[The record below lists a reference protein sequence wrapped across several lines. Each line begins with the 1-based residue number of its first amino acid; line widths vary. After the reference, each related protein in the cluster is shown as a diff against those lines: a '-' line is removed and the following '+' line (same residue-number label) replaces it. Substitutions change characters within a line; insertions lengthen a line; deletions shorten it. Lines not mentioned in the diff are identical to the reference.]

1 MDTPRPIYEPS
12 TGTATGSGIPAPV
25 WGSFMRRVY
34 YGVEGD
40 EENGIEPRPA
50 LLPIPEPW
58 GPHPGLNSM
67 LVDRQTGLR
76 ASRWCP
82 EEDQYLELY
91 IPGTEPT
98 ALCDRAERRFR
109 LFR

>member
-1 MDTPRPIYEPS
+1 
-12 TGTATGSGIPAPV
+12 
-25 WGSFMRRVY
+25 MRRVY